1 MRLSMGPAWLFANSV
16 GVLTIPG
23 WTAREESALIMVVVS
38 LLFFRVFRERCLL
51 VWAAGWVA
59 YGAFLWVTG
68 ASELHA
74 ASSVI
79 AAFAHADFVLAI
91 GLFAA
96 AALMLAQARRALTVL
111 AAFSWVLMVFAAMR
125 PLYFPDSLYF
135 VDSKIFGLDV
145 ACRLVAAGA
154 VVELLRRRFG
164 RIGLGP
170 FLFGAG
176 LLTLN
181 LNWPLLT
188 SRIPSEGYL
197 LAEVLF
203 GSSLLLV
210 VLDDSRLRTRR
221 LAVLNELTVTIARSQ
236 NHAPMMQTALDK
248 LKAVVGAKAAWF
260 QLMEGDHLVPTQHI
274 GLSPEFLRALGQTA
288 TGQTG
293 SGQSE
298 MEQSGTDETEAR
310 VLRENRAAVMKLS
323 ETSEPEREQLR
334 KYGIHHVVL
343 LPVLGKKSVIGMLSL
358 GCSGSRRHTRDEL
371 EFLETAAQKLG
382 IAVENLRLLEQVLRS
397 QRQWMNT
404 FDSIQD
410 LILAHDADF
419 RILKTNQALLQRL
432 EKAPAGVLGNLC
444 EEVLPQEHAWS
455 GCPYCER
462 GSGLTEG
469 VDPCFGGQSVIS
481 TSSYAEQGGQ
491 QKGTIHVVHDT
502 TARQV
507 AEEKYRMLFD
517 QAQEGVFVATPDG
530 DLLDCNDAFVTMLGY
545 GSRDELMALDMGS
558 VLQSVAEEREAFLKE
573 IEAHNYV
580 RNFEITVRRKDGTL
594 LTVAQS
600 CFATRDANG
609 NIDRYQGFVLDIT
622 ERKRSEDEM
631 RRRNRELNALNAMAV
646 IATQSFDLD
655 EILNLTLRQV
665 ISLFGAETGSV
676 YLAVDPDGTYR
687 RRAGWGPR
695 SEARLRMAEVI
706 FPEGLGDL
714 VMRSRAE
721 VVTLDFL
728 PHLPPAVVE
737 FACADR
743 LPYWIW
749 VVLWSKDKPIG
760 IMGIAS
766 KEDRHYS
773 SNDEN
778 LLVAISR
785 QLATTIEKVQL
796 YEETCRAYEDLRRTQ
811 EQLLQS
817 EKMSAVGQLI
827 SGVAHELNNPLTAIL
842 GYAQLLEG
850 AGLAQPSDDYVRKLF
865 KQAQRTHRVVQNLLS
880 FARQRKPQ
888 KQEVDLR
895 KVLEESLTL
904 REYDLKVNNVSLE
917 REIPDDLPS
926 VVADPHQLEQVFLN
940 IINNALDAIVESCGD
955 GNPGGAL
962 KVRVFKK
969 DAMVCV
975 EFDDSG
981 PGIKDPNR
989 IFDPFYTTKS
999 VGKGTGLGLS
1009 ICYGIVKEHG
1019 GEIAARNREEGGA
1032 IIGATI
1038 EVRLRA
1044 SEKPASPETL
1054 ASARRESPLA
1064 GRVLLVEDEEAVLEF
1079 ERDVLVGAGT
1089 EVATSMSVE
1098 DTQNQLRNG
1107 SFDVIVMNGRM
1118 PGGCSAQEMYE
1129 WIAKNCPGLEK
1140 GLLLTFSTVPDS
1152 QTRSFLQEQ
1161 GVPSLAKPFEVADLI
1176 SQVRGLSQREGKSAT
1191 ETKENNEEKAFV
1203 AGAGT

>member
-1 MRLSMGPAWLFANSV
+1 MDPSRLFGNSV
-16 GVLTIPG
+16 GLLTGP
-23 WTAREESALIMVVVS
+23 WLTVTRLTARETAALILMAVS
-38 LLFFRVFRERCLL
+38 LLFFRVFRDRCLL
-51 VWAAGWVA
+51 AWAAAWAA
-59 YGAFLWVTG
+59 YGAFLW
-68 ASELHA
+68 ASGSGELHA
-74 ASSVI
+74 APKSVE
-79 AAFAHADFVLAI
+79 AFAQVGFVLAM

-96 AALMLAQARRALTVL
+96 AALLSAQARRALTAL

-125 PLYFPDSLYF
+125 SLYFPDSLYF
-135 VDSKIFGLDV
+135 VDSKTFGLDV
-145 ACRLVAAGA
+145 ACRLVAVGA
-154 VVELLRRRFG
+154 VVELVRYRSG

-181 LNWPLLT
+181 LHWPPFT
-188 SRIPSEGYL
+188 SHIPSEGYL

-203 GSSLLLV
+203 GSSILFV

-221 LAVLNELTVTIARSQ
+221 LATLNELTVAIARSQ
-236 NHAPMMQTALDK
+236 NHAPMMQTALEK

-260 QLMEGDHLVPTQHI
+260 QLMESDHLVPTQHV
-274 GLSPEFLRALGQTA
+274 GLSPEFLRAMAQTG

-293 SGQSE
+293 
-298 MEQSGTDETEAR
+298 TDETQAR
-310 VLRENRAAVMKLS
+310 VLQENRAAVMQLS
-323 ETSEPEREQLR
+323 DMSEPEREQLG
-334 KYGIHHVVL
+334 KYSIHHVVL
-343 LPVLGKKSVIGMLSL
+343 LPVLGKKSVIGMLSF
-358 GCSGSRRHTRDEL
+358 GYPGSRRHTGEEL

-397 QRQWMNT
+397 QHQWMNT

-432 EKAPAGVLGNLC
+432 EKAPADILGNLC
-444 EEVLPQEHAWS
+444 AEVLPQKRAWS

-469 VDPCFGGQSVIS
+469 MDPCFGGQSVIS

-507 AEEKYRMLFD
+507 AEEKYRMLFE

-558 VLQSVAEEREAFLKE
+558 VLQPVAEEREAFLEE

-600 CFATRDANG
+600 CFATRDADG
-609 NIDRYQGFVLDIT
+609 QIERYQGFVLDIT

-676 YLAVDPDGTYR
+676 YLAVEADGAYR

-695 SEARLRMAEVI
+695 SEARVRMAEVV
-706 FPEGLGDL
+706 FSEGLGDL

-721 VVTLDFL
+721 VVTQDFL
-728 PHLPPAVVE
+728 PHLPAAVVE
-737 FACADR
+737 FVCADR
-743 LPYWIW
+743 LPFWIW
-749 VVLWSKDKPIG
+749 VVLWSKEKPLG

-773 SNDEN
+773 TNDEN

-827 SGVAHELNNPLTAIL
+827 AGVAHELNNPLTAIL

-850 AGLAQPSDDYVRKLF
+850 AGLDHTSADYVRKLF

-888 KQEVDLR
+888 KEQVDLR
-895 KVLEESLTL
+895 RVLEESFTL

-917 REIPDDLPS
+917 REIPQDLPS
-926 VVADPHQLEQVFLN
+926 VVADLHQLEQVFLN
-940 IINNALDAIVESCGD
+940 IINNALDAMVENCGE
-955 GNPGGAL
+955 GSPGGVL
-962 KVRVFKK
+962 KVRAFKK
-969 DAMVCV
+969 DAFVCV

-981 PGIKDPNR
+981 PGIKDPSR

-1009 ICYGIVKEHG
+1009 ICDGIVKEHG

-1032 IIGATI
+1032 TIGATI
-1038 EVRLRA
+1038 EVRLLA
-1044 SEKPASPETL
+1044 SEKPALPE
-1054 ASARRESPLA
+1054 AQAPARRESPLA

-1079 ERDVLVGAGT
+1079 ERDVLVGAGA
-1089 EVATSMSVE
+1089 EVTTSMSVE
-1098 DTQNQLRNG
+1098 DTQKQLHNG
-1107 SFDVIVMNGRM
+1107 SFDVIVLNGRM

-1129 WIAKNCPGLEK
+1129 WIARNCPGLEK
-1140 GLLLTFSTVPDS
+1140 GLLLTFSTVTDQ
-1152 QTRSFLQEQ
+1152 QTRSFLQGK

-1176 SQVRGLSQREGKSAT
+1176 SQVRGLSQREGKQAT
-1191 ETKENNEEKAFV
+1191 ETKENNEEKAS
-1203 AGAGT
+1203 AATAGT

>member
-1 MRLSMGPAWLFANSV
+1 MDPSRLFGNSV
-16 GVLTIPG
+16 GLLTVP
-23 WTAREESALIMVVVS
+23 WLTARETTALILVAVS
-38 LLFFRVFRERCLL
+38 LLFFRVFRDRCLL
-51 VWAAGWVA
+51 AWAAGWVA
-59 YGAFLWVTG
+59 YGAFLW
-68 ASELHA
+68 ASGSGELHA
-74 ASSVI
+74 APKSVE
-79 AAFAHADFVLAI
+79 AFAQVGFVLAM

-96 AALMLAQARRALTVL
+96 AALISAQARRALTAL

-125 PLYFPDSLYF
+125 SLYFPDSLYF
-135 VDSKIFGLDV
+135 VDSKTFGLDV

-154 VVELLRRRFG
+154 VVELVRYRFG

-181 LNWPLLT
+181 LHWPPFT
-188 SRIPSEGYL
+188 SHIPSEGYL

-203 GSSLLLV
+203 GSSILIV

-221 LAVLNELTVTIARSQ
+221 LAILNELTVTIARSQ
-236 NHAPMMQTALDK
+236 NHAPMMQTALEK
-248 LKAVVGAKAAWF
+248 LKTAVGAKAAWF
-260 QLMEGDHLVPTQHI
+260 QLMESEHLVPTQHV
-274 GLSPEFLRALGQTA
+274 GLSPEFLRALGQTRA
-288 TGQTG
+288 GQTG
-293 SGQSE
+293 
-298 MEQSGTDETEAR
+298 MDGTQAR
-310 VLRENRAAVMKLS
+310 VLQENRAVVMQLS
-323 ETSEPEREQLR
+323 DMSEPEREQLG
-334 KYGIHHVVL
+334 KYSIHHVVL
-343 LPVLGKKSVIGMLSL
+343 LPLLGKKSVIGMLSL
-358 GCSGSRRHTRDEL
+358 GYSGSRHHTGEEL

-397 QRQWMNT
+397 QHQWMNT

-419 RILKTNQALLQRL
+419 RILKTNQAMLQRL
-432 EKAPAGVLGNLC
+432 EKAPADVLGNLC
-444 EEVLPQEHAWS
+444 AEVLPQKRAWS

-469 VDPCFGGQSVIS
+469 MDPCFGGQSVIS

-507 AEEKYRMLFD
+507 AEEKYRMLFE

-558 VLQSVAEEREAFLKE
+558 VLQPVAEEREAFLKE

-600 CFATRDANG
+600 CFATRDPDG
-609 NIDRYQGFVLDIT
+609 RIERYQGFVLDIT
-622 ERKRSEDEM
+622 EKKRSEDEM

-676 YLAVDPDGTYR
+676 YLAVEPDGAYR

-695 SEARLRMAEVI
+695 SEARVRMAEVV

-721 VVTLDFL
+721 VVTQDFL
-728 PHLPPAVVE
+728 PHLPAAVVE
-737 FACADR
+737 FVCADR

-749 VVLWSKDKPIG
+749 VVLWSKEKPIG

-773 SNDEN
+773 TNDEN

-850 AGLAQPSDDYVRKLF
+850 AGLDHTSADYVRKLF

-888 KQEVDLR
+888 KEQVDLR
-895 KVLEESLTL
+895 KVLEESFTL

-917 REIPDDLPS
+917 REIPEDLPS

-940 IINNALDAIVESCGD
+940 IINNALDAMMENNGESNGE
-955 GNPGGAL
+955 GSNGGVL

-969 DAMVCV
+969 DAFVCV

-981 PGIKDPNR
+981 PGIKDPSR

-1019 GEIAARNREEGGA
+1019 GEIVARNREEGGA
-1032 IIGATI
+1032 TIGATI
-1038 EVRLRA
+1038 EIRLLA
-1044 SEKPASPETL
+1044 SEKPALPE
-1054 ASARRESPLA
+1054 APVPARRESLLA

-1079 ERDVLVGAGT
+1079 ERDVLVGAGA
-1089 EVATSMSVE
+1089 EVTTSMSVE
-1098 DTQNQLRNG
+1098 DTQKQLRNG
-1107 SFDVIVMNGRM
+1107 SFDVIVLNGRM
-1118 PGGCSAQEMYE
+1118 PGGCSAEEMYE
-1129 WIAKNCPGLEK
+1129 WIARNCPGLEK
-1140 GLLLTFSTVPDS
+1140 GLLLTFSTVTDQ
-1152 QTRSFLQEQ
+1152 QTRSFLQEK

-1176 SQVRGLSQREGKSAT
+1176 AQVRALSQREGKPAT
-1191 ETKENNEEKAFV
+1191 ETKENNEEKAS
-1203 AGAGT
+1203 AATAGT

>member
-1 MRLSMGPAWLFANSV
+1 MGPAWLFGNSV
-16 GVLTIPG
+16 GTLTVP
-23 WTAREESALIMVVVS
+23 WSTVHSLTSPWLTARETAALIAVAVS

-51 VWAAGWVA
+51 VWGAAWVA
-59 YGAFLWVTG
+59 YGAFLWATG
-68 ASELHA
+68 AGESYA
-74 ASSVI
+74 ASPSM
-79 AAFAHADFVLAI
+79 AAFAQADFVLAI

-96 AALMLAQARRALTVL
+96 AALMLAQARRSLMVL
-111 AAFSWVLMVFAAMR
+111 AAFSWVLMIFAAMR
-125 PLYFPDSLYF
+125 PLYFPDSVYF

-154 VVELLRRRFG
+154 VVELLRCRFG
-164 RIGLGP
+164 RIGLGSL
-170 FLFGAG
+170 LFSAG

-181 LNWPLLT
+181 LNWPLFT

-203 GSSLLLV
+203 GSSLLLI
-210 VLDDSRLRTRR
+210 VLDESRLRTRR
-221 LAVLNELTVTIARSQ
+221 LAVLNELTATIARGQ
-236 NHAPMMQTALDK
+236 NPAPMMQSALEK
-248 LKAVVGAKAAWF
+248 LKAIAEAKAAWF
-260 QLMEGDHLVPTQHI
+260 QLMVGDHLEPTQHV
-274 GLSPEFLRALGQTA
+274 GLSGEFLRAIA
-288 TGQTG
+288 
-293 SGQSE
+293 
-298 MEQSGTDETEAR
+298 QSGSDETQAR
-310 VLRENRAAVMKLS
+310 ILQENRAVVMRLS
-323 ETSEPEREQLR
+323 QTPLPEQEQLR
-334 KYGIHHVVL
+334 KHGLRHVVL
-343 LPVLGKKSVIGMLSL
+343 LPVLGKKTVIGMLSL
-358 GCSGSRRHTRDEL
+358 GYSGSRRHTREEL
-371 EFLETAAQKLG
+371 EFLETAAQALG
-382 IAVENLRLLEQVLRS
+382 IAAENLRLLEQVLRS

-419 RILKTNQALLQRL
+419 HILKTNQALLQRL
-432 EKAPAGVLGNLC
+432 EKAPADVLGNLC
-444 EEVLPQEHAWS
+444 KEVLPQRRAWS

-462 GSGLTEG
+462 GSGVTEG
-469 VDPCFGGQSVIS
+469 MDPCFGGQSVVS
-481 TSSYAEQGGQ
+481 TSSYAEQGSQ

-502 TARQV
+502 TARQM
-507 AEEKYRMLFD
+507 AEEKYRMLFE
-517 QAQEGVFVATPDG
+517 QAQEGVFVATPEG
-530 DLLDCNDAFVTMLGY
+530 NLLDCNDAFVTMLGY
-545 GSRDELMALDMGS
+545 SSRDELMALDVGAMLHA
-558 VLQSVAEEREAFLKE
+558 VPEERELFRKE

-594 LTVAQS
+594 LVVAQS
-600 CFATRDANG
+600 CFATRDSIG
-609 NIDRYQGFVLDIT
+609 RIERYQGFVLDIT
-622 ERKRSEDEM
+622 EKKRSEDEM

-665 ISLFGAETGSV
+665 ISLFAAETGSV
-676 YLAVDPDGTYR
+676 YLATEPEGTYR

-695 SEARLRMAEVI
+695 SEARVRMAEVV
-706 FPEGLGDL
+706 FPEGLGEL

-721 VVTLDFL
+721 VVTQDFV

-743 LPYWIW
+743 LPCWIW
-749 VVLWSKDKPIG
+749 VVLWGKEKPIG

-766 KEDRHYS
+766 KEERHYS

-827 SGVAHELNNPLTAIL
+827 AGVAHELNNPLTAIL

-850 AGLAQPSDDYVRKLF
+850 AGLDPQSADYVRKLF

-888 KQEVDLR
+888 KQEVDLC

-904 REYDLKVNNVSLE
+904 REYDLRVNNVSVE
-917 REIPDDLPS
+917 REIAEAVPS
-926 VVADPHQLEQVFLN
+926 VVGDPHQLEQVFLN
-940 IINNALDAIVESCGD
+940 VINNALDAMVENNGSGV
-955 GNPGGAL
+955 L

-969 DAMVCV
+969 DAYVCV

-981 PGIKDPNR
+981 PGIKDPSR

-1019 GEIAARNREEGGA
+1019 GEILARNREEGGA
-1032 IIGATI
+1032 TI
-1038 EVRLRA
+1038 AIRLLA
-1044 SEKPASPETL
+1044 SEKPALPEPV
-1054 ASARRESPLA
+1054 APVRRESLLA
-1064 GRVLLVEDEEAVLEF
+1064 GRVLLVEDEEAVMEF
-1079 ERDVLVGAGT
+1079 ERDVLVGAGA
-1089 EVATSMSVE
+1089 EVTTSMSVE
-1098 DTQNQLRNG
+1098 DTQQRLRNG
-1107 SFDVIVMNGRM
+1107 AFDVIVMNGRM
-1118 PGGCSAQEMYE
+1118 PGGCSAREMYE

-1140 GLLLTFSTVPDS
+1140 GLLLTFSTVTDAE
-1152 QTRSFLQEQ
+1152 TRSFLQEH

-1176 SQVRGLSQREGKSAT
+1176 SLVRGLSQREGKPAIKT
-1191 ETKENNEEKAFV
+1191 TMTTQEVTTQDVTTNEVTKREEKAFV
-1203 AGAGT
+1203 AGAGA